1 MTSEY
6 LLKFDKFFQIR
17 GYGVGRFQLVE
28 AVSVTRLAQICII
41 SWNVL

>member
-1 MTSEY
+1 MTSGY

-28 AVSVTRLAQICII
+28 AVSVTRLARFA
-41 SWNVL
+41 